1 MPRARESRKR
11 IWLNPTEIA
20 RSCGLGDHELVTH
33 STLRGIVGI
42 GMLFV
47 GALRNGGRRWEPD
60 APAADTVF
68 VLANPVAHGA
78 RLAAAVREALGN
90 DVAIVADS
98 RFAEVVVDAPF
109 PGVSLVSLSA
119 AVQWPLLRAAISAR
133 RRLPR
138 EAKILGSTG
147 WVYRQYVFLAQSIR
161 FALATEAVA
170 AMPDGTIMLTD
181 FDRSAYSWPLVSA
194 ANDAGLTTVT
204 MFHGSPNAKN
214 YVPPVAANAF
224 SWGDTQRQWFAKH
237 SPQTA
242 VSVIGRIDLEAGM
255 VEEQPLARVVICH
268 SREVLSAYEAE
279 QIRVLIAMIKRS
291 GGKASLRLHPSASS
305 SDLDARWQ
313 SIADLCDDVASGR
326 GSLIE
331 SLSGADLVVSV
342 CSTAVIDAIAIGVRG
357 LVIASPERELPA
369 DLEVI
374 SAVSETIAIA
384 LQSEMNVAW
393 AVPEYQQ
400 LSQQIV
406 AAKGPLARKLLRD
419 SIESV
424 RHPPE

>member
-1 MPRARESRKR
+1 
-11 IWLNPTEIA
+11 
-20 RSCGLGDHELVTH
+20 
-33 STLRGIVGI
+33 
-42 GMLFV
+42 
-47 GALRNGGRRWEPD
+47 
-60 APAADTVF
+60 
-68 VLANPVAHGA
+68 
-78 RLAAAVREALGN
+78 
-90 DVAIVADS
+90 
-98 RFAEVVVDAPF
+98 
-109 PGVSLVSLSA
+109 
-119 AVQWPLLRAAISAR
+119 
-133 RRLPR
+133 
-138 EAKILGSTG
+138 
-147 WVYRQYVFLAQSIR
+147 
-161 FALATEAVA
+161 
-170 AMPDGTIMLTD
+170 
-181 FDRSAYSWPLVSA
+181 
-194 ANDAGLTTVT
+194 
-204 MFHGSPNAKN
+204 
-214 YVPPVAANAF
+214 
-224 SWGDTQRQWFAKH
+224 
-237 SPQTA
+237 
-242 VSVIGRIDLEAGM
+242 M

-342 CSTAVIDAIAIGVRG
+342 CSTAVIDAITIGVRG

-374 SAVSETIAIA
+374 SAVSETIAIAIAIA